1 MLWRLRIC
9 LLIGMGLGSLMAQD
23 AEDQE
28 DGENREDVEE
38 ESIEPYREGEEEYV
52 ELKRFE
58 VTGSRIRGF
67 DVSEVS
73 PITSIFSEEIE
84 ASGAVQVSELI
95 RRMPVVAGSSEADQS
110 LSFAGDGAQA
120 NLRGAG
126 VGGTLVLLNGRRLSP
141 YAFSTS
147 SGNTFFDLN
156 AIPFNA
162 LERFDVL
169 RDGGSAIYGSDAI
182 AGVINFVVR
191 RDFDETELDVS
202 YGNTTRDD
210 DLSWFRV
217 DLAHGEVG
225 AKGSISVFAHHFQRN
240 GLQLADREYS
250 ASADH
255 SEEGGFN
262 LLDWSSYPGLF
273 EAETNVGTILFAGD
287 ATIAADDEYERFN
300 FNEFQTALT
309 EAERNGVS
317 IFADRRLENGMTA
330 IVELSV
336 QDNRSV
342 SQSAPAAFN
351 RPFTIPG
358 DHPNN
363 PFLVFFGADIP
374 ISNVLLR
381 PTDPDPRITTIRSD
395 SIRFV
400 SGIEG
405 PFGANGRWEA
415 SYMFAESDIE
425 STTENLIRVD
435 LFQEA
440 LNQTEGLVLN
450 PFVSAPGFGDNEE
463 IYRSMMTDDTV
474 RGKRELHALN
484 LTASEELFQIDG
496 RAVRGVAGL
505 EFRTESMERRQ
516 SRLAEQFLL
525 FGSGGTSAEGDR
537 DLYAFFGEVT
547 APLTRKLEAHL
558 ALRHEEYSD
567 FGGTTNPKVALKYS
581 PLSGLLLRASVSEA
595 FKAPSLEQAFG
606 GITRGFRQEQDR
618 LRLAYD
624 VPNTLGGFE
633 GEPYP
638 FDDWSS
644 REIRTLGNPDLD
656 AETSEHYN
664 FGVVYS
670 PEFIDDFTVGLNAW
684 RLDLQDRIAARSAL
698 AILQDEI
705 DFFLEDQAAFINMDP
720 DERGEITGVFRRPT
734 QFNPDA
740 AAIFVPGHILYI
752 DSEYRN
758 LEGFRLE
765 GMDFEL
771 FYNHQTATRGNFVF
785 RSFTSFFESFNISD
799 FDLVGIARIPE
810 FQTRNSLQW
819 ISSNRKWRA
828 FAQSTYASQYKSI
841 FTDLPKI
848 GSHIVWDF
856 SLAYN
861 HLENWQLTLNVNNAF
876 DRDPPASVEESE
888 GYDENFGLHDP
899 RGRMVAISFKKIF

>member
-1 MLWRLRIC
+1 
-9 LLIGMGLGSLMAQD
+9 MAQEPEEQED
-23 AEDQE
+23 KNEIEESVEVSSEEDSSVKGAEDE
-28 DGENREDVEE
+28 V
-38 ESIEPYREGEEEYV
+38 V

-73 PITSIFSEEIE
+73 PITSIFGEEIE
-84 ASGAVQVSELI
+84 ASGVTQISEII
-95 RRMPVVAGSSEADQS
+95 RRMPVVAGASEADQS

-147 SGNTFFDLN
+147 NGNTFFDLN

-191 RDFDETELDVS
+191 RDFEGTELDFS

-210 DLSWFRV
+210 DLSWFRF

-225 AKGSISVFAHHFQRN
+225 AKGSLSVFAHHFQRN
-240 GLQLADREYS
+240 ALQLADREFS
-250 ASADH
+250 ASADQ
-255 SEEGGFN
+255 SDEGGFN
-262 LLDWSSYPGLF
+262 FLDWASYPGLF
-273 EAETNVGTILFAGD
+273 EAETNLGTILFAGD
-287 ATIAADDEYERFN
+287 ATVRAETEYERFN

-309 EAERNGVS
+309 EAERNGIS
-317 IFADRRLENGMTA
+317 IFADRNLDNGMATFL
-330 IVELSV
+330 ELSF

-358 DHPNN
+358 NHPNN
-363 PFLVFFGADIP
+363 PFLVFFGAEIP
-374 ISNVLLR
+374 IRNVLLR

-405 PFGANGRWEA
+405 QFGNDGRWEA
-415 SYMFAESDIE
+415 SYMYAESDIE
-425 STTENLIRVD
+425 SLTENLIRVD

-440 LNQTEGLVLN
+440 LNRTEGLILN
-450 PFVSAPGFGDNEE
+450 PFVSSPGNGDNEE
-463 IYRSMMTDDTV
+463 IYRSLTVDDTV
-474 RGKRELHALN
+474 RGKRELHAVN
-484 LTASEELFQIDG
+484 LTASEEIFQIDG
-496 RAVRGVAGL
+496 RSVQGVAGF
-505 EFRTESMERRQ
+505 EFRTENMERRQ

-525 FGSGGTSAEGDR
+525 FGSGGTSAKGDR
-537 DLYAFFGEVT
+537 DLYALFGELT
-547 APLTRKLEAHL
+547 APLTQKLEAHL

-567 FGGTTNPKVALKYS
+567 FGSTTNPKFALNFT
-581 PLSGLLLRASVSEA
+581 PLTGLIFKASVSEA

-606 GITRGFRQEQDR
+606 GITRGFSQEQDR
-618 LRLAYD
+618 LRLAFD

-638 FDDWSS
+638 FDDWRS
-644 REIRTLGNPDLD
+644 REVRTLGNPDLD

-664 FGVVYS
+664 FGIVYA
-670 PEFIDDFTVGLNAW
+670 PEFVDELTVGLNVW
-684 RLDLQDRIAARSAL
+684 RLDLEDRISSRSAL

-705 DFFLEDQAAFINMDP
+705 DFFLEDQTAFINMDP
-720 DERGEITGVFRRPT
+720 QERGEMTGVFRGPI

-758 LEGFRLE
+758 LDGFRLE
-765 GMDFEL
+765 GMDFEVY
-771 FYNHQTATRGNFVF
+771 YNHQTATLGNFIF

-819 ISSNRKWRA
+819 VSANQRWRG

-841 FTDLPKI
+841 FTNLPKI

-861 HLENWQLTLNVNNAF
+861 HFESWQLTLNVNNAF
-876 DRDPPASVEESE
+876 DRDPPRSVEESE
-888 GYDENFGLHDP
+888 GYDEAFGLHDP
-899 RGRMVAISFKKIF
+899 RGRMVSISFKKLF